1 MIPVSTPSIAAGHFT
16 RTLLSH
22 GPTALPAF
30 GYGPRLTPRTRSLLD
45 GLAPLVMNAAPD
57 RQAVSSLRGALQ
69 QEAEATLMHSG
80 DDSRASLFALGTA
93 DQALARLAAF
103 REQHPPA
110 PLDGDLS
117 TAVRPEH
124 LHSLRQRFRASFER
138 RPAPEQYLLAA
149 AIEPSVLSTCGVTLS
164 ETMAPLVAARREG
177 DGGAVPLNHD
187 ELLALFDA
195 VNTPELLPMINAAL
209 ALDRYG
215 FPDLVDTLRP
225 LASGCCGAVDKLHR
239 SNDWRVA
246 LVQMD
251 CGPVGTERNGV
262 DPTWLAQSL
271 QQKTPVQMPLILASS
286 TQAPPATGDG
296 AHLVVECSGAD
307 VSAFCEQAGPGRQV
321 WMPLGLPVQVTG
333 QWPSVAEEGL
343 PARYIARTQ
352 EAGGSWYFN
361 DGLWP
366 AMPPRPSSEV
376 NDNTPIG
383 PEHGVQSRAIGE
395 GRFQDVVISP
405 YDVRPNKY
413 LFTVDARGINIVL
426 ERTATANPRGMV
438 LHSNLSARALAAGEV
453 WFLSEDTVQ
462 INNGSVRFGVR
473 NSAQWDAVAKL
484 WQQLGYRVRQV
495 GFKRRFGPEETLDI
509 KVLAP
514 PEEL

>member
-1 MIPVSTPSIAAGHFT
+1 MIPVSTPTIAAGHFT

-22 GPTALPAF
+22 SPASLPAF
-30 GYGPRLTPRTRSLLD
+30 GYGPRLSPRTRTLLD
-45 GLAPLVMNAAPD
+45 GLGPLVMSAVPD
-57 RQAVSSLRGALQ
+57 RQAVSSLRSALR
-69 QEAEATLMHSG
+69 QEAATSQMHSS
-80 DDSRASLFALGTA
+80 DDSQASLFALGTA

-110 PLDGDLS
+110 PLNGDLS
-117 TAVRPEH
+117 SAVRAEH
-124 LHSLRQRFRASFER
+124 LQSLRQRFRASFER

-149 AIEPSVLSTCGVTLS
+149 AIEPSALSTCGVALS

-177 DGGAVPLNHD
+177 DGGAAPLNHD

-262 DPTWLAQSL
+262 DPHWLAQSL
-271 QQKTPVQMPLILASS
+271 KDKTPVQMPLILASS
-286 TQAPPATGDG
+286 TQAPPTPGDAT
-296 AHLVVECSGAD
+296 HLVVECSGAD
-307 VSAFCEQAGPGRQV
+307 VSAFHEHAGPGRQV

-333 QWPSVAEEGL
+333 QWPTVAEEGV

-352 EAGGSWYFN
+352 EAAGSWYF
-361 DGLWP
+361 DEGLWP
-366 AMPPRPSSEV
+366 AMSPRSSQEV

-395 GRFQDVVISP
+395 GRFRDVVISA
-405 YDVRPNKY
+405 YDVREKKY

-438 LHSNLSARALAAGEV
+438 LHSNLSAKALAAGEV

-473 NSAQWDAVAKL
+473 TAEQWDAVARL
-484 WQQLGYRVRQV
+484 WQSLGYRVRQV
-495 GFKRRFGPEETLDI
+495 GFKRRFGPEETLGI
-509 KVLAP
+509 KVLPQA
-514 PEEL
+514 EEL